1 VRKKAEFTLRRSNRG
16 AASSLKK
23 ARGLGLARNH
33 VSNAGCDNR
42 AMNGIGGAA
51 TTSVKVGR
59 NDPCPCGSGKKFKLC
74 CERKRA
80 ELFACDTD
88 TGVTSAKQRLQALR
102 RVAGEHCRAQRWA
115 EALPHLQEIV
125 WLDPNEAWAH
135 YELGDALVR
144 LGSAAGAVES
154 LKRALELK
162 PGLDEAL
169 APLAYALERSGRNFE
184 AAPVYRKLSKI
195 TSSPV
200 ERLRHCAV
208 ALALE
213 GKIDEAVE
221 QIRRLLVLAPNDA
234 HARFVLGTLLA
245 QRGDFE
251 EAAREILP
259 TLEALP
265 AAFEMFSAAKPMT
278 EADRPLIDRMARV
291 SKMQTLEP
299 KARISLHFGLGKAFN
314 DLAEYGEAMR
324 HYDAANG
331 LRARTMRLD
340 RPALVR
346 LYDDIIR
353 AFPGETL
360 ERAGRP
366 ETAPAGAS
374 ELPVL
379 IVGMP
384 RSGTTLVERIV
395 SAHPAVAAGGELPF
409 WSTRIRDMRIGLGP
423 ISDAGALSKA
433 AEDYGAVLRRIDAH
447 ALRVTDKAGANF
459 EGLGL
464 IRLAFPDAR
473 IIHCRRHPIDTA
485 LSIYFSNFG
494 GHAFANDR
502 GDIVFFYRQYEK
514 LMDFWR
520 SVLRPDRFTEVE
532 YERLIADREMQ
543 TRRLIDFLG
552 LSWDE
557 ACMTPER
564 NARAVQTASVWQ
576 ARQPVYETSVERWRR
591 YESWLGELKELM
603 PRSAAP

>member
-1 VRKKAEFTLRRSNRG
+1 
-16 AASSLKK
+16 
-23 ARGLGLARNH
+23 
-33 VSNAGCDNR
+33 
-42 AMNGIGGAA
+42 
-51 TTSVKVGR
+51 
-59 NDPCPCGSGKKFKLC
+59 
-74 CERKRA
+74 
-80 ELFACDTD
+80 
-88 TGVTSAKQRLQALR
+88 
-102 RVAGEHCRAQRWA
+102 
-115 EALPHLQEIV
+115 
-125 WLDPNEAWAH
+125 
-135 YELGDALVR
+135 
-144 LGSAAGAVES
+144 
-154 LKRALELK
+154 
-162 PGLDEAL
+162 
-169 APLAYALERSGRNFE
+169 
-184 AAPVYRKLSKI
+184 
-195 TSSPV
+195 
-200 ERLRHCAV
+200 
-208 ALALE
+208 
-213 GKIDEAVE
+213 
-221 QIRRLLVLAPNDA
+221 
-234 HARFVLGTLLA
+234 
-245 QRGDFE
+245 
-251 EAAREILP
+251 
-259 TLEALP
+259 
-265 AAFEMFSAAKPMT
+265 
-278 EADRPLIDRMARV
+278 
-291 SKMQTLEP
+291 MQTLEP

-340 RPALVR
+340 LPALVR

-366 ETAPAGAS
+366 EPAPAGAC

-409 WSTRIRDMRIGLGP
+409 WSTRIRNMQIGLGP
-423 ISDAGALSKA
+423 ISDAAALSKA

-464 IRLAFPDAR
+464 IRLAFPDAQ

-532 YERLIADREMQ
+532 YERLVADREMQ

-576 ARQPVYETSVERWRR
+576 ARQPVHETSVERWRR
-591 YESWLGELKELM
+591 YKSWLGELKELM
-603 PRSAAP
+603 PRGAASCEAKAPAVQVAKESILKFEAEARGLKKTIPDWNPLIVPACPQCRSMCTAWLSTTEFRCGQCAGQFNKDMKSTTRSFACLRDGATACPVCASTCLVPLAGGTRCNQCGTQHFFNSRGPNIVGGPSRGEYLNAPRQFPWSAGLKGGR